1 MFEEE
6 LPEEGEEVATHPQA
20 GVAKKSSQVLVDI
33 PPVAQEMKLSP
44 PPAEPK
50 LGGYISSVLSSMG
63 SRDTGA
69 KPGSRA
75 FRPGMRK
82 SLAAQRSRETRAR
95 PDDLSE
101 AKPFMTALF
110 EREEPPPPVREDLQK
125 EERREDKVNGS
136 SVLQQLMEV
145 VTDWADEELNITMYL
160 SLQVY
165 RDKAARFEQW
175 TQDLIVLQSQQ
186 FPGYKGTLIYRP
198 DEAHQGSKTYYTYV
212 IDVRYSGAKNLWRW
226 LQSAQRVAV
235 YSTAQAADL
244 WDSSA
249 SMSHVHEGIVSAID
263 DVWNTDL
270 DAEEVLAGKEHQE
283 RKPEIAKWRVIFFN
297 TLNVWVSALVL
308 LWPYGSMNRVMFD
321 LGWHWALR
329 QWWIVVLATVEVLW
343 LTVPFTQPYAKW
355 FLLQRRPNFPIF
367 DKEPIR
373 TWYEGFGMCRPKP
386 AAPDAPIT
394 ENKTIQGF
402 LSKLEKAAA
411 QAKQKLLRK
420 HPSVKGRVPEDD
432 PAAEGGRLPGQ
443 YTRAQTML
451 GVAQNMA
458 EFATIAQMTKEE
470 ERQLQRDNTQDFLE
484 CADQEVATVLKSTAV
499 AQKDDD
505 AIISIVS
512 GHYVKWEHFSEFE
525 EALNNLGRAAEDF
538 DSKGF
543 MGTTLVRPQPGCN
556 LFTVITRFRGAAAL
570 QAWMTSDQRRLMAAR
585 LLKYT
590 QSAAEVRVGTHTAVD
605 LLLTGSDQPTMAH
618 ATANPPPP
626 KWKVCCIVCVALY
639 ICSLPAAFW
648 LVPLMAGVVPTLWA
662 VLVTSTINTYLH
674 GYTLTPLFSL
684 WLKRWLSADR
694 PAIFTKY
701 PWVKNFFLVRWLY
714 DGFNPQELYAVMALC
729 VGMLIGF
736 GFSANIYEEYGPLN
750 GLPADENTAIIGC
763 GMVFPY
769 P

>member
-249 SMSHVHEGIVSAID
+249 SMSHVHEGIVSAIGARCPD
-263 DVWNTDL
+263 AVCTAGVMLCGVKAFSLGTKTACKVTRENHVPVDAIVACPRSPRLKCASSRVPLHQVVDL
-270 DAEEVLAGKEHQE
+270 D
-283 RKPEIAKWRVIFFN
+283 
-297 TLNVWVSALVL
+297 SASF
-308 LWPYGSMNRVMFD
+308 P
-321 LGWHWALR
+321 
-329 QWWIVVLATVEVLW
+329 
-343 LTVPFTQPYAKW
+343 
-355 FLLQRRPNFPIF
+355 RP
-367 DKEPIR
+367 
-373 TWYEGFGMCRPKP
+373 CR
-386 AAPDAPIT
+386 
-394 ENKTIQGF
+394 
-402 LSKLEKAAA
+402 
-411 QAKQKLLRK
+411 
-420 HPSVKGRVPEDD
+420 
-432 PAAEGGRLPGQ
+432 
-443 YTRAQTML
+443 
-451 GVAQNMA
+451 
-458 EFATIAQMTKEE
+458 
-470 ERQLQRDNTQDFLE
+470 
-484 CADQEVATVLKSTAV
+484 
-499 AQKDDD
+499 
-505 AIISIVS
+505 
-512 GHYVKWEHFSEFE
+512 
-525 EALNNLGRAAEDF
+525 
-538 DSKGF
+538 
-543 MGTTLVRPQPGCN
+543 
-556 LFTVITRFRGAAAL
+556 
-570 QAWMTSDQRRLMAAR
+570 
-585 LLKYT
+585 
-590 QSAAEVRVGTHTAVD
+590 
-605 LLLTGSDQPTMAH
+605 
-618 ATANPPPP
+618 
-626 KWKVCCIVCVALY
+626 
-639 ICSLPAAFW
+639 
-648 LVPLMAGVVPTLWA
+648 
-662 VLVTSTINTYLH
+662 
-674 GYTLTPLFSL
+674 
-684 WLKRWLSADR
+684 
-694 PAIFTKY
+694 
-701 PWVKNFFLVRWLY
+701 
-714 DGFNPQELYAVMALC
+714 
-729 VGMLIGF
+729 
-736 GFSANIYEEYGPLN
+736 
-750 GLPADENTAIIGC
+750 
-763 GMVFPY
+763 
-769 P
+769 